1 MDEISNGVVNVTS
14 SLAVV
19 KVVNDEQDDD
29 ILKIDSDLETTK
41 EKVVNIDKNVTVLE
55 LKISNME
62 KLINQNQAGLQ
73 DANATLKRID
83 TDLDEVQDEVGANQE
98 EDEKRGERLLR
109 EELVTQFGGIF
120 VGILFLVYGG
130 IMYYIKRRSPSAR
143 RFTNFRM
150 TNDPWT
156 SHGAEQS

>member
-41 EKVVNIDKNVTVLE
+41 EKVVNIDKNVTLLE

-98 EDEKRGERLLR
+98 EDEK
-109 EELVTQFGGIF
+109 VFK
-120 VGILFLVYGG
+120 
-130 IMYYIKRRSPSAR
+130 KRSHL
-143 RFTNFRM
+143 
-150 TNDPWT
+150 NDW
-156 SHGAEQS
+156 